1 MALQEQVDAI
11 VDARADE
18 VTAVPVSQET
28 HIHIHTTDTNV
39 PHVAALAI
47 YNLDRGLSKAQ
58 LEGMDT
64 TPPPEVPLIP
74 DLTEPL
80 NELRTSV
87 AALQGEVAVAAKTAA
102 EKQTQELLVA
112 KVQNLELMAKARE
125 LEAREAPDVR
135 VLMAEMAG
143 KLEPLNV
150 KLEELAEEVRRL
162 QMEAQKSTAP
172 DAAGLAKVSYLQNKP
187 CPSLLLPCRNAHT

>member
-1 MALQEQVDAI
+1 
-11 VDARADE
+11 
-18 VTAVPVSQET
+18 
-28 HIHIHTTDTNV
+28 
-39 PHVAALAI
+39 VAALAI

-74 DLTEPL
+74 DLTKPL
-80 NELRTSV
+80 DELRTRV

-112 KVQNLELMAKARE
+112 KVQNLELMAEVRE
-125 LEAREAPDVR
+125 LETRDVR
-135 VLMAEMAG
+135 VLVAEMAG

-150 KLEELAEEVRRL
+150 KLEALAEEVRRL
-162 QMEAQKSTAP
+162 QLELQKSTAP
-172 DAAGLAKVSYLQNKP
+172 DAAGLAKVCNLMNSRTH
-187 CPSLLLPCRNAHT
+187 LLS